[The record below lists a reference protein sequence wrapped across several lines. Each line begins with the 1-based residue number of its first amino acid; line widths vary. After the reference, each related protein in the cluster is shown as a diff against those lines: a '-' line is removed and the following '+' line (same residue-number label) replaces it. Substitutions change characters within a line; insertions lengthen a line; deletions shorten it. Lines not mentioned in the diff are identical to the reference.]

1 MELDLSE
8 RDLLVGVEA
17 VVQAAGSVGARAG
30 GLEIQVDQ
38 GTRAAGGAEESVSSL
53 RLRPPLQINNLLFF
67 ELSYRRLFFCIFGY
81 NRIHARSP
89 TCRLQHISLP
99 QCEAAPFG
107 FGLHALSLRC
117 SKPPASRSVSQPSA
131 ACVL

>member
-67 ELSYRRLFFCIFGY
+67 ELSG
-81 NRIHARSP
+81 
-89 TCRLQHISLP
+89 
-99 QCEAAPFG
+99 
-107 FGLHALSLRC
+107 
-117 SKPPASRSVSQPSA
+117 
-131 ACVL
+131 